1 MMMAHSMVYGI
12 MYITAFDFIH
22 LFSRNSV
29 SLRIKK
35 EEHFRIIL
43 RPAIIRRDVEFLH
56 GIAESLRLLL
66 LASRAFVRPANNL
79 GVAVSRATPIPHF
92 AALKGPGSCLAY
104 YIVG

>member
-56 GIAESLRLLL
+56 GIAERCVYTFG
-66 LASRAFVRPANNL
+66 ADGMQR
-79 GVAVSRATPIPHF
+79 
-92 AALKGPGSCLAY
+92 LAY
-104 YIVG
+104 SEAQTDCR

>member
-1 MMMAHSMVYGI
+1 MASPRGAYIRSALMECSAWLIPRPKPTAANTI
-12 MYITAFDFIH
+12 M
-22 LFSRNSV
+22 
-29 SLRIKK
+29 RISY
-35 EEHFRIIL
+35 
-43 RPAIIRRDVEFLH
+43 A
-56 GIAESLRLLL
+56 SLRLLL